1 MVNKPIALVM
11 GLVLVLFLT
20 SCSKKQEIQKT
31 NLIPFLGTWQTKDHS
46 ERLVITNLNTS
57 KNIEQYTIL
66 VKENNHK
73 IQIIDKNLNINEQVF
88 IYKATNNL
96 LTLRS
101 NKKQLDYTFSLDSPK
116 KLVFILTTNDGTE
129 GTAKPIEFFK
139 AD

>member
-1 MVNKPIALVM
+1 
-11 GLVLVLFLT
+11 
-20 SCSKKQEIQKT
+20 
-31 NLIPFLGTWQTKDHS
+31 
-46 ERLVITNLNTS
+46 LVITNLNTS

>member
-1 MVNKPIALVM
+1 
-11 GLVLVLFLT
+11 
-20 SCSKKQEIQKT
+20 
-31 NLIPFLGTWQTKDHS
+31 
-46 ERLVITNLNTS
+46 
-57 KNIEQYTIL
+57 EQYTIL

>member
-1 MVNKPIALVM
+1 
-11 GLVLVLFLT
+11 
-20 SCSKKQEIQKT
+20 
-31 NLIPFLGTWQTKDHS
+31 TWQTKDHS

-116 KLVFILTTNDGTE
+116 SSYLF
-129 GTAKPIEFFK
+129 
-139 AD
+139 